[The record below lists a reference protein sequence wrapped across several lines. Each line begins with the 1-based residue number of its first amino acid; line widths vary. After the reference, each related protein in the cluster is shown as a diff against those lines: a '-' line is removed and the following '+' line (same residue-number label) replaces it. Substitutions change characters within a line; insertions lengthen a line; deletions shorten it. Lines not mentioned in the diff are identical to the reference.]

1 MKKGELIAL
10 NAAFGKLTLPD
21 MRMEDLYPILSTKAD
36 IGEEADAIEAK
47 AAKFRDD
54 TKPKTA
60 GDFEISLADPANRD
74 WWNKSMAMRARL
86 LEEEADTTVSPCIP
100 RDLFAQM
107 VKGLSTNEATLL
119 MRHLVKKEGQ

>member
-60 GDFEISLADPANRD
+60 GDFEISLADPINRE
-74 WWNKSMAMRARL
+74 WWNKSQAMRMRL
-86 LEEEADTTVSPCIP
+86 YEEEAETKVEPCVP
-100 RDLFAQM
+100 RDVFAQM
-107 VKGLSTNEATLL
+107 AKGLTTAEATLVFT
-119 MRHLVKKEGQ
+119 HLVKPA

>member
-10 NAAFGKLTLPD
+10 NMAFGKLTLPD

-36 IGEEADAIEAK
+36 IGEESDAIEAK

-86 LEEEADTTVSPCIP
+86 LEEEAETKVSPCIP

-107 VKGLSTNEATLL
+107 AKGLTTAEATLVFT
-119 MRHLVKKEGQ
+119 HLVKQA

>member
-54 TKPKTA
+54 TKPNTA
-60 GDFEISLADPANRD
+60 GDFEISLADPVNRD
-74 WWNKSMAMRARL
+74 WWNKSQAMRMRL
-86 LEEEADTTVSPCIP
+86 YEEEAETKVEPCIP
-100 RDLFAQM
+100 RDVFAQM
-107 VKGLSTNEATLL
+107 AKGLTTAEATLVFT
-119 MRHLVKKEGQ
+119 HLVK